1 MECGCPTGTHRVK
14 ILEGDLP
21 LFPLNTVLFP
31 QARLPLQIFEP
42 RYREMIDRCLQEDLA
57 FGVLLIKEGSEVG
70 AAATPY
76 EIGTLARI
84 VDVARL
90 ADGRMNI
97 IVAGITRFKLMA
109 QSTVHAYLSGRIVL
123 LPDENVDLKQ
133 VERAAR
139 RAARLF
145 QEYADAF
152 RSIGGTEENEE
163 KESLQLPKDPTVLSY
178 SIASSLPISMSDKQ
192 ALLATPTTHQRL
204 RREAAFLER
213 ELQLL
218 RLVTERSDQIRDQ
231 GTFSLN

>member
-1 MECGCPTGTHRVK
+1 MGQVK
-14 ILEGDLP
+14 ILESDLP

-31 QARLPLQIFEP
+31 QARLPLHIFEP
-42 RYREMIDRCLQEDLA
+42 RYHEMIDRCLQEDLA
-57 FGVLLIKEGSEVG
+57 FGVALIKEGSEVG
-70 AAATPY
+70 AAATPH

-97 IVAGITRFKLMA
+97 VVTGIMRFKLIA
-109 QSTVHAYLSGRIVL
+109 QSTAHPYLSGRIVL
-123 LPDENVDLKQ
+123 LPDENVNLKQ
-133 VERAAR
+133 VERVAQ

-145 QEYADAF
+145 QEYASAF
-152 RSIGGTEENEE
+152 RSVLETEADEE
-163 KESLQLPKDPTVLSY
+163 KERLQLPKDPTVLSY
-178 SIASSLPISMSDKQ
+178 SIAASLPISMSDKQ
-192 ALLATPTTHQRL
+192 ELLAAPTTSQRL

-218 RLVTERSDQIRDQ
+218 RLVTEKSEQVRDQ